1 MNGHKDPKAA
11 ASCSSSRIKSNLPA
25 KQKQRIRSRAKIT
38 PWSIPPEFDY
48 VGKCLSHAT
57 CLFSSDQYQN
67 ALKSASEPAAA
78 AVQVMDQDSEA
89 YHELIYGIQRVSTW
103 RSRAENGRLPHS
115 IDVTASMAQIMLQ
128 DWQYHSSNTNGTGTS
143 GRTRTRAPYISCT
156 DTNSIKLAYAAI
168 LLRAVNGIAD
178 SIQRNRAS
186 YSHGYGSS
194 VAALC
199 SQIGLPSWIVDL
211 RHDSA
216 HNELPS
222 LVPLRLAARNLLGF
236 FMQQYWTILDDLRLE
251 WRENGVELLKEC
263 KVASKAIDRVGMQ
276 MKKGQGHAQPANV
289 INANVNASV
298 NVNVSAGEEPKDK
311 EVDGSESEEENWRTS
326 SGNFGAYS
334 IFMDMDKKAKKK
346 AKADKAINANTN
358 TDVDTTPSKHAKVKP
373 HQMIAGRTPRQCL
386 NEYFKTIPIDV
397 GMEML
402 IQYLFDGGIGDA
414 PEGRG
419 ILIPGSPTTFP
430 ETMNSVRKI
439 RERYSVILLSVAAKW
454 PGFVHAA
461 LARIVDMVIYL
472 DKPEQDEAQEY
483 GRKRKQYFLKHWMF
497 YLLSNEF
504 FCFLQWHDVMWRGS
518 KNVRER
524 PRDKWSEYLVLH
536 MESFA
541 PIDVLNEARLP
552 LNSFCDRFELE
563 GEGES
568 SREIVEFLRRVLG
581 NERKSGVE
589 MKKKC
594 ILSGTK
600 RSITG
605 ISTSEEI
612 EGSIKKALNDTN
624 NNQEGIL
631 DLEEMER
638 MLSDDNIEDQHEE
651 GRKESIAS
659 RTKATE
665 ISPWTLC
672 HHWDPCAIGSL
683 PGYS

>member
-11 ASCSSSRIKSNLPA
+11 VSCSSRIKSNLPA

-57 CLFSSDQYQN
+57 CLFSSDSYQHVS
-67 ALKSASEPAAA
+67 KSASKPAAASAPAAA

-89 YHELIYGIQRVSTW
+89 YHELIYGIHRVSTW

-128 DWQYHSSNTNGTGTS
+128 DWQYHSCNTDGTNA
-143 GRTRTRAPYISCT
+143 RTPAPYYSCT

-194 VAALC
+194 VSALC

-236 FMQQYWTILDDLRLE
+236 FMQQYWTILDDLRME

-276 MKKGQGHAQPANV
+276 MKKGQGQPANV
-289 INANVNASV
+289 INANTSASA
-298 NVNVSAGEEPKDK
+298 SEEQKDK
-311 EVDGSESEEENWRTS
+311 EVDGSESEEENWQKN

-334 IFMDMDKKAKKK
+334 IFMDLDKKKNKNK
-346 AKADKAINANTN
+346 AKADTDINANAN
-358 TDVDTTPSKHAKVKP
+358 TDAETTPRQTKVKP

-386 NEYFKTIPIDV
+386 NEYFKSIPIDV
-397 GMEML
+397 GMEMI

-524 PRDKWSEYLVLH
+524 PRDKWSDYLVLH

-541 PIDVLNEARLP
+541 PIDVLKEARLP

-563 GEGES
+563 GEGEN
-568 SREIVEFLRRVLG
+568 SREMVEFLHRVLG

-589 MKKKC
+589 MKKNC

-600 RSITG
+600 RSISDICT
-605 ISTSEEI
+605 TEEV
-612 EGSIKKALNDTN
+612 EGSCKKTLDDTKN
-624 NNQEGIL
+624 EEGML
-631 DLEEMER
+631 GLEEMER
-638 MLSDDNIEDQHEE
+638 MLSDDNIEDKHEE
-651 GRKESIAS
+651 VRRKESIAS
-659 RTKATE
+659 RTNATE